1 MGTVLVVDDE
11 LPVRELFKAWL
22 EEAGY
27 TVRVAD
33 SGIAAREALLAAPAD
48 VVLTDIRMAQ
58 GTGMDLLAWVRHY
71 DPELPV
77 VLITAVPTMSTAI
90 EALRL
95 DAYDYL
101 VKPVEEAELLR
112 AIGRAAQYRSL
123 LQEKRHLEE
132 DNRRYQQH
140 LEELVAQR
148 TAELQEALEVRDKM
162 LSNVSHELRTP
173 LTIIRGYAELL
184 VENLLAPIGEEVRQA
199 AAIILRQAAHLQYLV
214 DLLLAFQR
222 LEHEAIPV
230 EEVPVGAWLD
240 QVAATWRP
248 ILASA
253 GLQLRTE
260 IAPDLGDVQGNYEYL
275 QQVMNNLLDNA
286 RKFSP
291 NGGQVTLRAWREGGE
306 VCVSVADQGIGI
318 APEKLP
324 RIFERFYQAEES
336 LTRRFGGM
344 GLGLS
349 LCREIVHRLG
359 GRIWAESPG
368 EGKGMT
374 VTFTLPAL
382 SSDTAG
388 QR

>member
-1 MGTVLVVDDE
+1 MASVLVVDDE
-11 LPVRELFKAWL
+11 LIVRELFRAWL
-22 EEAGY
+22 EGAGY

-33 SGIAAREALLAAPAD
+33 SGIAARDALLAEPVD

-58 GTGMDLLAWVRHY
+58 GTGIDLLAWVHSH

-77 VLITAVPTMSTAI
+77 VLITAVPATSTAI

-95 DAYDYL
+95 GAYDYL
-101 VKPVEEAELLR
+101 TKPVEEADLLR
-112 AIGRAAQYRSL
+112 VIDRAARHRFL
-123 LQEKRHLEE
+123 LQEKRRLEE
-132 DNRRYQQH
+132 ENRRYQQH

-148 TAELQEALEVRDKM
+148 TAALQEALEARDKM

-184 VENLLAPIGEEVRQA
+184 AENLLAPVSEEVRQA
-199 AAIILRQAAHLQYLV
+199 AATILKQARHLQYLV
-214 DLLLAFQR
+214 DLLLTFQR
-222 LEHEAIPV
+222 LEHEPVPV
-230 EEVPVGAWLD
+230 EEVAVGAWLG
-240 QVAATWRP
+240 QVAATWKP
-248 ILASA
+248 ILESV
-253 GLQLRTE
+253 GLQLHTE
-260 IAPDLGDVQGNYEYL
+260 IAPDVGDVQGNYDYL
-275 QQVMNNLLDNA
+275 QQVIDNLLDNA

-291 NGGQVTLRAWREGGE
+291 DGGQVTLRAWREGNE
-306 VCVSVADQGIGI
+306 VYISVSDQGIGI
-318 APEKLP
+318 APEKLS

-349 LCREIVHRLG
+349 LCREIVHRHG

-368 EGKGMT
+368 EGKGMM

-382 SSDTAG
+382 PHGGEA
-388 QR
+388 